1 MLFLLSVNKYLK
13 HNQRYPLKV
22 RPLVV
27 QRTLV
32 KTRLDLVEQAGMML
46 SQQLLGQMKKQR
58 HLPSNLL
65 KHWHLQLLLLLR
77 VERAASNKLKY
88 MIELSETSKGAIK

>member
-1 MLFLLSVNKYLK
+1 MLCLLSFNKYLK

-65 KHWHLQLLLLLR
+65 KHWHLQLLLLR